1 MCNLSS
7 GCSCLWHVRVFLRV
21 SYQGNTV
28 MNWHG
33 FDTLCLDCW
42 SLFSWSKK
50 EEYPSSIV
58 RAADLWLWTPTS
70 TLTLFWCV
78 QSVSSPEW
86 GSSVLASQQT
96 EAMWYMITQSL
107 FSSASPRLSG
117 LHLKIESPLWGE
129 VRLLIIAALYSV
141 WTLSSRHLLAKISL
155 DHYSIG
161 SHQGEFFG
169 LRMKLKHTKRQTS
182 EVEEFRENDSLTE
195 ANVSFW
201 EKKIIYIFLP
211 QHIWPEF
218 LSFTVNR

>member
-1 MCNLSS
+1 MALDS
-7 GCSCLWHVRVFLRV
+7 HVD
-21 SYQGNTV
+21 
-28 MNWHG
+28 
-33 FDTLCLDCW
+33 FDTIL
-42 SLFSWSKK
+42 
-50 EEYPSSIV
+50 V
-58 RAADLWLWTPTS
+58 RPV
-70 TLTLFWCV
+70 C
-78 QSVSSPEW
+78 EW

-129 VRLLIIAALYSV
+129 VRLLIIAALCSV
-141 WTLSSRHLLAKISL
+141 WTLSSRYLLAKISP

-169 LRMKLKHTKRQTS
+169 LRMKLKHIKRLTS
-182 EVEEFRENDSLTE
+182 EVEEFRENESLAE

-201 EKKIIYIFLP
+201 EKKKLVYIFLL

-218 LSFTVNR
+218 LSFIVNT